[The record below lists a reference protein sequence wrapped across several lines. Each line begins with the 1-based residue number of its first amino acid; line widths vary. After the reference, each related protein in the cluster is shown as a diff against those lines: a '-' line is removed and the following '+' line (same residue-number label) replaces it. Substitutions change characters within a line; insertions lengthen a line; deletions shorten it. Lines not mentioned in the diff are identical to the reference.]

1 MLTTSKVVCFA
12 ATARPEESRRFYQ
25 GLLGLSLVDDG
36 PFALVF
42 DANGTELRVQKVQAV
57 SPPPYTV
64 LGWQVRDIEATARQ
78 LSERG
83 IPLERYDGLLQD
95 ALGIWSTPDGS
106 RVAWFRDPDGHT
118 LSLTQRGEAPWPRS
132 A

>member
-1 MLTTSKVVCFA
+1 MLSTSKLVCFV
-12 ATARPEESRRFYQ
+12 ATGRPAESRRFYQ
-25 GLLGLSLVDDG
+25 GVLGLSVVEDG

-57 SPPPYTV
+57 SPQPYTV
-64 LGWQVRDIEATARQ
+64 LGWQVRDIEAVARR

-83 IPLERYDGLLQD
+83 VPLERYDGLHQD

-106 RVAWFRDPDGHT
+106 RVAWFKDPDGHT
-118 LSLTQRGEAPWPRS
+118 VSLTQRGEAPWPRS
-132 A
+132 V